1 MKRHFLSI
9 VASCVLLLAVATSAS
24 AAGFALYEW
33 SARGNAL
40 GGAVVG
46 RADDPSAVAYNP
58 AGITQLEG
66 TQIAIGASLASPF
79 SEVVT
84 TDRFGSTTTT
94 DSKDALFAIPH
105 FYVTHKINDKWAVG
119 FGEFSRFGLG
129 FGYDKDKFPGAY
141 NVYDATIQ
149 TISLNP
155 NIAYKITDRLS
166 AAIGVEYVHVDV
178 AIKKKYQLGGT
189 SKLTGSGDGVAMTA
203 GLHYKLDQ
211 WRFGVGYHS
220 QAKIDAS
227 GDTKISGA
235 DPAAVAAALGAG
247 MKVLPDGTYD
257 TETSIVLPDMISFGI
272 TYYPI
277 KELSI
282 EVAAVNT
289 RWSTYRNFDLTL
301 DTPVGDASVPQPK
314 DWDDVWRLSLGVE
327 YDINENWTVRGSY
340 AYDEAPE
347 NAKYVDY
354 MIPAADRH
362 IIGLGLGYKI
372 QNWTVDLAY
381 NYFIAESVDYDDAVG
396 NVDGVSPG
404 KSQNGV
410 THIGAITVGY
420 AF

>member
-40 GGAVVG
+40 GGTLVG

-66 TQIAIGASLASPF
+66 TQLAVGVSLASPY

-84 TDRFGSTTTT
+84 TAPSGATTTT
-94 DSKDALFAIPH
+94 DSESAIFAIPH
-105 FYVTHKINDKWAVG
+105 FYVTHKINDKWAIG

-129 FGYDKDKFPGAY
+129 FLYDKDEFPGAS
-141 NVYDATIQ
+141 NVYDAKIQ

-155 NIAYKITDRLS
+155 NVAYKITDRLS
-166 AAIGVEYVHVDV
+166 AAVGIEYVYVDV
-178 AIKKKYQLGGT
+178 AIKKNYLLGT
-189 SKLTGSGDGVAMTA
+189 SKLNGSGDGIAMTA
-203 GLHYKLDQ
+203 GLHYKLDN

-220 QAKIDAS
+220 QAKVDAS

-235 DPAAVAAALGAG
+235 NPALVAAYGA
-247 MKVLPDGTYD
+247 LPDGKYD
-257 TETSIVLPDMISFGI
+257 TKASIVLPDMISFGI

-277 KELSI
+277 EELSI
-282 EVAAVNT
+282 EFAAINT

-301 DTPVGDASVPQPK
+301 DTPVGDKVIEQPK
-314 DWDDVWRLSLGVE
+314 DWNDVWRLSLGAE
-327 YDINENWTVRGSY
+327 YAINDNWTIRGSY
-340 AYDEAPE
+340 SYDEAPE
-347 NAKYVDY
+347 DAKYVDY

-362 IIGLGLGYKI
+362 LFGAGVGYKI
-372 QNWTVDLAY
+372 DNWTIDLAY
-381 NYFIAESVDYDDAVG
+381 TYILAEGVDYDDSVAS
-396 NVDGVSPG
+396 GVTDG
-404 KSQNGV
+404 KSKNGV
-410 THIGAITVGY
+410 THMGALTVGY

>member
-40 GGAVVG
+40 GGTLVG

-79 SEVVT
+79 TEVVT
-84 TDRFGSTTTT
+84 TDGSGATTTT
-94 DSKDALFAIPH
+94 DSEDNLFAIPH
-105 FYVTHKINDKWAVG
+105 FYVTHKINDKWSIG

-129 FGYDKDKFPGAY
+129 FGYDKDDFPGAY

-166 AAIGVEYVHVDV
+166 AAVGIEYVYVDV
-178 AIKKKYQLGGT
+178 AIKKKYHPMLGGT
-189 SKLTGSGDGVAMTA
+189 SKLTGSGDGVALTA
-203 GLHYKLDQ
+203 GLHYKLDK

-220 QAKIDAS
+220 QAKIDAD
-227 GDTKISGA
+227 GETKIAGA
-235 DPAAVAAALGAG
+235 ASAPGAL
-247 MKVLPDGTYD
+247 PNGTYD

-277 KELSI
+277 KELSL
-282 EVAAVNT
+282 EVAAINT

-301 DTPVGDASVPQPK
+301 ETPAGDVPVAQPK
-314 DWDDVWRLSLGVE
+314 DWNDVWRLSFGAE

-340 AYDEAPE
+340 SYDEAPE

-362 IIGLGLGYKI
+362 LLGAGVGYKVN
-372 QNWTVDLAY
+372 NWTIDVAY
-381 NYFIAESVDYDDAVG
+381 TYIIAESVDYDDAVG
-396 NVDGVSPG
+396 NVTGVSPG

-410 THIGAITVGY
+410 THIGAVTVGY

>member
-40 GGAVVG
+40 GGTLVG

-66 TQIAIGASLASPF
+66 TQIAVGVSLASPF

-84 TDRFGSTTTT
+84 TNPDSSTTTT

-105 FYVTHKINDKWAVG
+105 FYVTHKINDKWSIG

-129 FGYDKDKFPGAY
+129 FGYDKDDFPGAY

-149 TISLNP
+149 TVSLNP

-166 AAIGVEYVHVDV
+166 AAVGLEYIYVDV
-178 AIKKKYQLGGT
+178 AIKKKYNKLLGGT
-189 SKLTGSGDGVAMTA
+189 SKLTGSGDGVALTA

-220 QAKIDAS
+220 QAKIDAD
-227 GDTKISGA
+227 GETKISGA
-235 DPAAVAAALGAG
+235 ASHPMAL
-247 MKVLPDGTYD
+247 PNGTYD
-257 TETSIVLPDMISFGI
+257 TKTSIVLPDMISFGI

-277 KELSI
+277 EELSF
-282 EVAAVNT
+282 EFAAINT
-289 RWSTYRNFDLTL
+289 RWSTYRNFDLFL
-301 DTPVGDASVPQPK
+301 DTPAGTVPVAQPK
-314 DWDDVWRLSLGVE
+314 DWDDVWRFSLALNTTLTRTGPFAAVTRTMKHQKMLSTLT
-327 YDINENWTVRGSY
+327 I
-340 AYDEAPE
+340 
-347 NAKYVDY
+347 
-354 MIPAADRH
+354 
-362 IIGLGLGYKI
+362 
-372 QNWTVDLAY
+372 
-381 NYFIAESVDYDDAVG
+381 
-396 NVDGVSPG
+396 
-404 KSQNGV
+404 
-410 THIGAITVGY
+410 
-420 AF
+420 

>member
-40 GGAVVG
+40 GGTLVG

-66 TQIAIGASLASPF
+66 TQIAFGVSLASPYA
-79 SEVVT
+79 EVVT
-84 TDRFGSTTTT
+84 MDGSDATTTE
-94 DSKDALFAIPH
+94 SKDALFPIPH
-105 FYVTHKINDKWAVG
+105 FYVTHKINDKWAIG

-141 NVYDATIQ
+141 NVYNAEIQ

-166 AAIGVEYVHVDV
+166 AAVGLEYVYVDV
-178 AIKKKYQLGGT
+178 AIKKKYRGGT
-189 SKLTGSGDGVAMTA
+189 SKLTGSGDGFALTA

-220 QAKIDAS
+220 QAKIDAD
-227 GDTKISGA
+227 GETKISGA
-235 DPAAVAAALGAG
+235 APGG
-247 MKVLPDGTYD
+247 LPNDSYD
-257 TETSIVLPDMISFGI
+257 TETSIVLPDMISFGV

-289 RWSTYRNFDLTL
+289 RWSTYRNFDLAISG
-301 DTPVGDASVPQPK
+301 TPLGDIDNQQPK
-314 DWDDVWRLSLGVE
+314 DWNDVWRFSIGAE
-327 YDINENWTVRGSY
+327 YDINESWTVRGSY

-362 IIGLGLGYKI
+362 LIGAGVGYKI
-372 QNWTVDLAY
+372 DNWTIDLAY
-381 NYFIAESVDYDDAVG
+381 TYIIAESVNYDKASEL
-396 NVDGVSPG
+396 NPSIKPG

-410 THIGAITVGY
+410 THMGAVTVGY
-420 AF
+420 SF

>member
-40 GGAVVG
+40 GGTLVG

-66 TQIAIGASLASPF
+66 TQIALGVSLASPYT
-79 SEVVT
+79 EVVT
-84 TDRFGSTTTT
+84 MDGSDSTTTE
-94 DSKDALFAIPH
+94 SKDAVFPIPH
-105 FYVTHKINDKWAVG
+105 FYVTHKINDKWAIG

-141 NVYDATIQ
+141 NVYNAEIQ

-166 AAIGVEYVHVDV
+166 AAIGIEYVYVDV
-178 AIKKKYQLGGT
+178 AIKKRYPYGGT
-189 SKLTGSGDGVAMTA
+189 SKLTGSGDGVAVTA
-203 GLHYKLDQ
+203 GLHYKLDK

-220 QAKIDAS
+220 QAKIDAD

-235 DPAAVAAALGAG
+235 NDAAAVAGRAFPNG
-247 MKVLPDGTYD
+247 KYD
-257 TETSIVLPDMISFGI
+257 TETAIVLPDMISFGV

-277 KELSI
+277 EELSI

-301 DTPVGDASVPQPK
+301 DTPVGSVPVAQPK
-314 DWDDVWRLSLGVE
+314 DWNDVWRFSIGAE
-327 YDINENWTVRGSY
+327 YDINESWTVRGSY

-362 IIGLGLGYKI
+362 LIGAGVGYKI
-372 QNWTVDLAY
+372 DNWTIDLAY
-381 NYFIAESVDYDDAVG
+381 TYIIAESVNYDKASEL
-396 NVDGVSPG
+396 NPSIKPG
-404 KSQNGV
+404 KSQDGV
-410 THIGAITVGY
+410 THIGAVTVGY
-420 AF
+420 SF

>member
-40 GGAVVG
+40 GGTLVG

-66 TQIAIGASLASPF
+66 TQIAFGVSLASPYA
-79 SEVVT
+79 EVVT
-84 TDRFGSTTTT
+84 TDLGGDTTTT
-94 DSKDALFAIPH
+94 KSKDALFPIPH
-105 FYVTHKINDKWAVG
+105 FYVTHKINDKWAIG

-141 NVYDATIQ
+141 NVYNAEIQ

-166 AAIGVEYVHVDV
+166 AAVGLEYVYVDV
-178 AIKKKYQLGGT
+178 AIKKKLPVGGGLAGGK
-189 SKLTGSGDGVAMTA
+189 SKLTGSGDGIALTA
-203 GLHYKLDQ
+203 GLHYKLDN

-220 QAKIDAS
+220 QAKIDAD
-227 GDTKISGA
+227 GETKVTEAGA
-235 DPAAVAAALGAG
+235 SPIF
-247 MKVLPDGTYD
+247 PNGTYD
-257 TETSIVLPDMISFGI
+257 TETAIVLPDMISFGV

-282 EVAAVNT
+282 EVAAVHT
-289 RWSTYRNFDLTL
+289 RWSTYRNFDLAISG
-301 DTPVGDASVPQPK
+301 TPLGDIDKQQPK
-314 DWDDVWRLSLGVE
+314 DWNDVWRFSIGAE
-327 YDINENWTVRGSY
+327 YDINESWTVRGSY

-362 IIGLGLGYKI
+362 LIGAGVGYRI
-372 QNWTVDLAY
+372 DDWTIDLAY
-381 NYFIAESVDYDDAVG
+381 TYIIAESVNYDNAASLES
-396 NVDGVSPG
+396 GVTPG

-410 THIGAITVGY
+410 THMGAVTVGY
-420 AF
+420 SF

>member
-40 GGAVVG
+40 GGTLVG

-66 TQIAIGASLASPF
+66 TQIAFGVSLASPYA
-79 SEVVT
+79 EVVT
-84 TDRFGSTTTT
+84 TDLSGDTTTT
-94 DSKDALFAIPH
+94 ESKDALFPIPH
-105 FYVTHKINDKWAVG
+105 FYVTHKINDKWAIG

-141 NVYDATIQ
+141 NVYNAEIQ

-166 AAIGVEYVHVDV
+166 AAIGVEYVYVDV
-178 AIKKKYQLGGT
+178 AIKKKYHPMLGGT
-189 SKLTGSGDGVAMTA
+189 SKLTGSGDGFALTA

-220 QAKIDAS
+220 QAKIDAD
-227 GDTKISGA
+227 GKTKISGTNDA
-235 DPAAVAAALGAG
+235 MAVGAG
-247 MKVLPDGTYD
+247 ALPNGSYD

-277 KELSI
+277 EELSI

-289 RWSTYRNFDLTL
+289 RWSTYKDFDLSL
-301 DTPVGDASVPQPK
+301 DTPVGSVPVDQPK
-314 DWDDVWRLSLGVE
+314 DWNDVWRFSIGAE

-354 MIPAADRH
+354 MIPAEDRH
-362 IIGLGLGYKI
+362 LIGAGVGYRVD
-372 QNWTVDLAY
+372 NWTIDLAY
-381 NYFIAESVDYDDAVG
+381 TYIIAESVDYDESTAS
-396 NVDGVSPG
+396 GVTPG

-410 THIGAITVGY
+410 THMGAVTVGY
-420 AF
+420 SF

>member
-40 GGAVVG
+40 GGTLVG

-66 TQIAIGASLASPF
+66 TQIAIGASLAYPF
-79 SEVVT
+79 SEVDTIQGGVN
-84 TDRFGSTTTT
+84 TTTK
-94 DSKDALFAIPH
+94 SKDALFAIPH

-129 FGYDKDKFPGAY
+129 FGYDKDEFPGAY

-149 TISLNP
+149 TFSLNP

-166 AAIGVEYVHVDV
+166 AAIGVEYVNVDV
-178 AIKKKYQLGGT
+178 TIKKKYHPMLGGT
-189 SKLTGSGDGVAMTA
+189 SKLTGSGDGIALTA
-203 GLHYKLDQ
+203 GLHYKLDK

-220 QAKIDAS
+220 QAKVDAD
-227 GDTKISGA
+227 GETKISGA
-235 DPAAVAAALGAG
+235 ASAPGAL
-247 MKVLPDGTYD
+247 PNGTYD
-257 TETSIVLPDMISFGI
+257 TKTSIVLPDMISFGI

-277 KELSI
+277 EELSI
-282 EVAAVNT
+282 EFAAINT

-301 DTPVGDASVPQPK
+301 DTPVGDVPVAQPK
-314 DWDDVWRLSLGVE
+314 DWKDVWRLSLGAE
-327 YDINENWTVRGSY
+327 YAINDNWTVRGSY
-340 AYDEAPE
+340 SYDEAPE

-362 IIGLGLGYKI
+362 LLGVGVGYTVN
-372 QNWTVDLAY
+372 NWTIDVAY
-381 NYFIAESVDYDDAVG
+381 TYIIAESVDYDRAAG
-396 NVDGVSPG
+396 EKGVLDG
-404 KSQNGV
+404 KSKNGV
-410 THIGAITVGY
+410 TQMGAITVGY